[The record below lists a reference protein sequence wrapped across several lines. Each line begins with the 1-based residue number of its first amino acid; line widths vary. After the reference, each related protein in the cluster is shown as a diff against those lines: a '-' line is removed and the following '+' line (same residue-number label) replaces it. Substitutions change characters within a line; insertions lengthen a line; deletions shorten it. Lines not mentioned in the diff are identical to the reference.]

1 MCTVN
6 NLLTNMIE
14 YNVDTRWNSTF
25 QMIDDALKSSKQ
37 FTLFCN
43 YNSTA
48 LPLFEKA
55 DWERLEKIHK
65 VLIKFNEFSKHI
77 SQASPQISM
86 SVYLY
91 FECKSFLEDAIDQ
104 KGDFAS
110 LDDDISK
117 AVQVGLRKYEKYY
130 AYMDHGSNIHYIAM
144 MLDPQLKFEML
155 KEEFEDE
162 DAANVVKEQIR
173 TYLHDRYSI
182 PPLSD
187 ELVLPPLLNPKT
199 MTSQPQ
205 LDPYKRMLERFGK
218 KKTTVKVSDIDICLD
233 SPPAA
238 VGDAKSTDWLLKWW
252 DSHKGEYPLMARV
265 ARDFLAIP
273 ITEVSCERLFNQNTD
288 LLGLRR
294 HSLSSETMR
303 TLTILRTMWERDVS
317 KGGVRG

>member
-1 MCTVN
+1 
-6 NLLTNMIE
+6 
-14 YNVDTRWNSTF
+14 
-25 QMIDDALKSSKQ
+25 
-37 FTLFCN
+37 
-43 YNSTA
+43 
-48 LPLFEKA
+48 
-55 DWERLEKIHK
+55 
-65 VLIKFNEFSKHI
+65 
-77 SQASPQISM
+77 M

-162 DAANVVKEQIR
+162 DATNVVKEQIR
-173 TYLHDRYSI
+173 TYLHDRYST

-199 MTSQPQ
+199 MTSQPE

-218 KKTTVKVSDIDICLD
+218 KKTTVKVSDIDIYLD
-233 SPPAA
+233 SPPVA
-238 VGDAKSTDWLLKWW
+238 VSDAKSTDWLLKWW
-252 DSHKGEYPLMARV
+252 DSHKGEYPLMACV

-273 ITEVSCERLFNQNTD
+273 ITEVSF
-288 LLGLRR
+288 
-294 HSLSSETMR
+294 
-303 TLTILRTMWERDVS
+303 
-317 KGGVRG
+317 